1 MLFDPF
7 EKMFRLRGKREVD
20 GYHMDINRYGIYMVA
35 PPQNQVFRNIPHFLV
50 VQCMSYIFIYEL
62 DM

>member
-20 GYHMDINRYGIYMVA
+20 GYHMDINRYSIYS
-35 PPQNQVFRNIPHFLV
+35 LY
-50 VQCMSYIFIYEL
+50 S
-62 DM
+62 